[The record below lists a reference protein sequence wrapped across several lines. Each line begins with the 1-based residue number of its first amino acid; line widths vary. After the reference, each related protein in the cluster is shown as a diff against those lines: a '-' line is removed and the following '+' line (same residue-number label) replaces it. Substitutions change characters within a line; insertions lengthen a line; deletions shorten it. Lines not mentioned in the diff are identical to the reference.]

1 MFNRIVVPLDGTRF
15 AEAALAPARELARAF
30 DSRILV
36 TRALSPSGLP
46 MAAVAWDEAREL
58 DRLDEADEYLRRI
71 VDTLRDQGYKADLLL
86 RLAEPGAGIAKA
98 AELDHADLI
107 LMTTHLRWK
116 VVPSGGPSTTLG
128 VLARSRTPILAWRA
142 REPLEPEGGPDV
154 SARPALLHRSESP
167 ILVPLD
173 GSRFAEGALAAAE
186 TLARTFELYLVLVRA
201 VEPAA
206 TLGAT
211 LDAEQQDEHAATEYL
226 KGVRRAVEQRGVR
239 AEIAVRR
246 GTPLGVIDR
255 LWRERD
261 AGLIV
266 LASHGRGGRTGTFLG
281 SVAASLL
288 EEVEAPTLVVRP
300 DEVDDKPSNHVTSP
314 TITQHEVRM

>member
-30 DSRILV
+30 DSRIMV

-46 MAAVAWDEAREL
+46 MVAIVWDEEREL
-58 DRLDEADEYLRRI
+58 DRIDEADEYLRRI
-71 VDTLRDQGYKADLLL
+71 VDDLRDQGYKADLLL
-86 RLAEPGAGIAKA
+86 RLAEPGAGIVKA

-154 SARPALLHRSESP
+154 GARPALLNRSESP

-173 GSRFAEGALAAAE
+173 GSHFAEGALAAAE
-186 TLARTFELYLVLVRA
+186 TLARMFGLYLVLVRA

-206 TLGAT
+206 TS
-211 LDAEQQDEHAATEYL
+211 DVERQDERAATEYL
-226 KGVRRAVEQRGVR
+226 QRVRRAVEQRGVR

-246 GTPLGVIDR
+246 GTPVGVIDR

-266 LASHGRGGRTGTFLG
+266 LASHGRGGLTGTFLG

-288 EEVEAPTLVVRP
+288 EEVEAPILVVRP
-300 DEVDDKPSNHVTSP
+300 DELDDQPSNHVTPP
-314 TITQHEVRM
+314 TITRHEVKR

>member
-46 MAAVAWDEAREL
+46 MAAVAWDEEREL
-58 DRLDEADEYLRRI
+58 DRMDEADEYLRRI

-86 RLAEPGAGIAKA
+86 YLAEPGASIAKA

-116 VVPSGGPSTTLG
+116 VVPSDGPSTTLG

-142 REPLEPEGGPDV
+142 QEPLEPEGGPDV
-154 SARPALLHRSESP
+154 SARPALLRRSESP

-186 TLARTFELYLVLVRA
+186 TLARTFGLYLVLVRA

-206 TLGAT
+206 TR
-211 LDAEQQDEHAATEYL
+211 DAEQQDERTATEYL
-226 KGVRRAVEQRGVR
+226 QGVRRAVERRGVR
-239 AEIAVRR
+239 AELAVRR

-300 DEVDDKPSNHVTSP
+300 DERDEQPSNHITSP
-314 TITQHEVRM
+314 TITRHEVRM